1 MCSGCCCM
9 LIICDNFTN
18 IFLRSKPNIH
28 IYFIVIEEMGVSS
41 DSHLL
46 DVSKSAHLPRQGPVS
61 NSIDNSHNTSCG
73 NIVIV
78 ENSLHNRSAPSSMI
92 VPFNSQNSGFLPLS
106 NKLKISQKSM
116 KTMPKIT
123 VNTTNLQKLQK
134 GKSQSIQKRN
144 IANDIDDDLGNIL
157 DIPII
162 FAKDDDNLSNI
173 NKIPVVTQATLAKES
188 QERPKLNNTTKV
200 VLISNKQDKLQQMP
214 NKLGAT
220 STQAV
225 ICPNLP
231 VQNLNQ
237 LILQTR
243 SQNSNISAK
252 GRVGMPL
259 ENRLVQPTVKYTKI
273 ILAKRN
279 SQPAQQNERDEKV
292 IMTKK
297 IMEDIN
303 APKILTF
310 EKNEH
315 RFVQAQSSTAST
327 TNYDDH
333 NMDNVIEIEDAIK
346 KNIIERKYIPAPAIN
361 ETPSITLDDDCNI
374 FNETKP
380 DKNEP
385 DSKQSVFDNVS
396 ELQT

>member
-1 MCSGCCCM
+1 M
-9 LIICDNFTN
+9 
-18 IFLRSKPNIH
+18 
-28 IYFIVIEEMGVSS
+28 EEMGVSS

-46 DVSKSAHLPRQGPVS
+46 DVSKSAHLPRQGTVP
-61 NSIDNSHNTSCG
+61 NSTDNSHNTSCG

-78 ENSLHNRSAPSSMI
+78 ENSLHNRSAPSSVI
-92 VPFNSQNSGFLPLS
+92 VPFNNQNSSFLSLS

-123 VNTTNLQKLQK
+123 VNANNLQRLQK
-134 GKSQSIQKRN
+134 GKPQSVQKRN

-173 NKIPVVTQATLAKES
+173 NKMPMMTQTTLAKES

-200 VLISNKQDKLQQMP
+200 VLISNKQDKLQQIP
-214 NKLGAT
+214 NKLGTA
-220 STQAV
+220 STQTV
-225 ICPNLP
+225 ICPNMP

-243 SQNSNISAK
+243 SQNSGISAK
-252 GRVGMPL
+252 SRVGMPL

-279 SQPAQQNERDEKV
+279 LQPAQQNEKGEQV
-292 IMTKK
+292 IATKK
-297 IMEDIN
+297 VPEDIN

-315 RFVQAQSSTAST
+315 RFVQAQPSATS

-333 NMDNVIEIEDAIK
+333 RMDSVLEIEDAIK
-346 KNIIERKYIPAPAIN
+346 TNIIERKYIPTPAID
-361 ETPSITLDDDCNI
+361 EISTTTLDDCDI
-374 FNETKP
+374 FNETKL
-380 DKNEP
+380 DEMEH
-385 DSKQSVFDNVS
+385 DSEQTVFGNIG
-396 ELQT
+396 EHINN

>member
-1 MCSGCCCM
+1 M
-9 LIICDNFTN
+9 
-18 IFLRSKPNIH
+18 
-28 IYFIVIEEMGVSS
+28 EEMGVSS

-46 DVSKSAHLPRQGPVS
+46 DVSKSAHLPRQGTVS
-61 NSIDNSHNTSCG
+61 NSTDNPHSTSCG

-78 ENSLHNRSAPSSMI
+78 ENSLHNRSTPSSVI
-92 VPFNSQNSGFLPLS
+92 VPFSNQSSGFMPLS

-123 VNTTNLQKLQK
+123 VNANNLQRLQK
-134 GKSQSIQKRN
+134 GKPQSIQKRN

-162 FAKDDDNLSNI
+162 FAKDDENLSNI
-173 NKIPVVTQATLAKES
+173 NKMPVMTQTTLAKES

-200 VLISNKQDKLQQMP
+200 VLISNKQDKQIP
-214 NKLGAT
+214 NKLGPT

-225 ICPNLP
+225 ICPNMP
-231 VQNLNQ
+231 MQNLNQ

-243 SQNSNISAK
+243 SQNSGVPVKNRI
-252 GRVGMPL
+252 GMPL

-279 SQPAQQNERDEKV
+279 SQPAQQNERGEQV
-292 IMTKK
+292 IATKK
-297 IMEDIN
+297 TPEDIN

-310 EKNEH
+310 KKNEH
-315 RFVQAQSSTAST
+315 RFVQAQSSTS

-333 NMDNVIEIEDAIK
+333 RMDNVLEIEDAIK
-346 KNIIERKYIPAPAIN
+346 TNIIERKHIPAPAID
-361 ETPSITLDDDCNI
+361 ETSSVTLDDCDI
-374 FNETKP
+374 FNETKL
-380 DKNEP
+380 DEMEHNSE
-385 DSKQSVFDNVS
+385 QSVFGNVG
-396 ELQT
+396 EMQT

>member
-1 MCSGCCCM
+1 M
-9 LIICDNFTN
+9 
-18 IFLRSKPNIH
+18 
-28 IYFIVIEEMGVSS
+28 EEMGVSS

-46 DVSKSAHLPRQGPVS
+46 DVSKSAHLPRQGTIS
-61 NSIDNSHNTSCG
+61 NSTDNSHNTSCG

-78 ENSLHNRSAPSSMI
+78 ENSLHNRSASSSVI
-92 VPFNSQNSGFLPLS
+92 VPFSNQNSNFLSLT

-123 VNTTNLQKLQK
+123 VNTNNLQRLQK
-134 GKSQSIQKRN
+134 GKPQNVQKKN

-173 NKIPVVTQATLAKES
+173 NKMPIMTQTTLTKET

-200 VLISNKQDKLQQMP
+200 VLISNKQDKLQP
-214 NKLGAT
+214 NKLGAA

-225 ICPNLP
+225 ICPNMP

-243 SQNSNISAK
+243 SQNSGVSAK
-252 GRVGMPL
+252 SRVGMPL

-279 SQPAQQNERDEKV
+279 SQLAQQNEQV
-292 IMTKK
+292 VATKK
-297 IMEDIN
+297 ISEDVN

-315 RFVQAQSSTAST
+315 RFVQAQPCTTS

-333 NMDNVIEIEDAIK
+333 RIDNVFEIEDAIK
-346 KNIIERKYIPAPAIN
+346 TNIIERKYIPAPAID
-361 ETPSITLDDDCNI
+361 ETLSATLDDDCNI
-374 FNETKP
+374 FNETKL
-380 DKNEP
+380 DEIEH
-385 DSKQSVFDNVS
+385 DSEQSIFGNIG
-396 ELQT
+396 EIQT

>member
-1 MCSGCCCM
+1 M
-9 LIICDNFTN
+9 
-18 IFLRSKPNIH
+18 
-28 IYFIVIEEMGVSS
+28 EEMGISS
-41 DSHLL
+41 DCHLL
-46 DVSKSAHLPRQGPVS
+46 DVSKSAHLPRQGTIS
-61 NSIDNSHNTSCG
+61 NNTDNSHNTSCG

-78 ENSLHNRSAPSSMI
+78 ENSLHNRSTPSSMI
-92 VPFNSQNSGFLPLS
+92 VPFNNQSSGFLPLS

-123 VNTTNLQKLQK
+123 VNANNLQKLQK
-134 GKSQSIQKRN
+134 GKPQSVQKRN

-173 NKIPVVTQATLAKES
+173 NKMPVVAQTTLAKES
-188 QERPKLNNTTKV
+188 QEKPKLNNATKV
-200 VLISNKQDKLQQMP
+200 VLISNKQDKLQQMS
-214 NKLGAT
+214 NKLGAA

-225 ICPNLP
+225 ICPNMP

-243 SQNSNISAK
+243 SQNSGVVAT
-252 GRVGMPL
+252 GRVGVPL

-279 SQPAQQNERDEKV
+279 SQPAQQNERSEQIV
-292 IMTKK
+292 ATKK
-297 IMEDIN
+297 IVEDIN

-315 RFVQAQSSTAST
+315 RFVQAQSSTVST
-327 TNYDDH
+327 SYDH
-333 NMDNVIEIEDAIK
+333 NTDNVLEIEDAIK
-346 KNIIERKYIPAPAIN
+346 KNIIERKYIPAPTID
-361 ETPSITLDDDCNI
+361 ETSSVTFDDDCDI
-374 FNETKP
+374 FNETKL
-380 DKNEP
+380 NEMKH
-385 DSKQSVFDNVS
+385 DSKHFDNVG